1 MQPALGFLSIDSLKF
16 LKWVCKTL
24 KLKSISQRVT
34 QTATHLDHGLSLVYT
49 VQEESSWTLQK
60 GMMYM
65 KPTPFPKLTSERG
78 RQKYLL
84 ISPLWIPIR
93 VLGSHLARS
102 PSLVKKPL
110 GSVPL
115 ICKWHSVLKKTYLEV
130 KHSASTLKYCYF
142 WEKEKARGR
151 DKDRKKGTY
160 LGGTRLTV
168 LETKCLRR
176 KMNVRSNK
184 AEDCHDNAAQLIS
197 VQQQVNMPG
206 TVTRK

>member
-1 MQPALGFLSIDSLKF
+1 MQPALGFLSINSLKF

-24 KLKSISQRVT
+24 QLKSISQRVT

-49 VQEESSWTLQK
+49 VQEEISWMLQK
-60 GMMYM
+60 GMMYT
-65 KPTPFPKLTSERG
+65 KLTPFPKLTSKRG
-78 RQKYLL
+78 REKYLS
-84 ISPLWIPIR
+84 ISPLWIHIR

-110 GSVPL
+110 GSVPSF

-130 KHSASTLKYCYF
+130 THSASTLKYCYF
-142 WEKEKARGR
+142 WGKETARGR

-176 KMNVRSNK
+176 KLNVRSNK
-184 AEDCHDNAAQLIS
+184 AEIVMIMQRSSALS
-197 VQQQVNMPG
+197 SS
-206 TVTRK
+206 R